1 MQQLPDIF
9 NKRMEKNNNV
19 SSYIVTAY
27 AKSIGLFVVCNY
39 IKKVTRKVLN
49 SYKKEEKAMAVVILC
64 TGFVIGAVAFTWAK
78 VVKEVIN
85 R

>member
-1 MQQLPDIF
+1 MQQLSTIF
-9 NKRMEKNNNV
+9 SKRTEKNNNV

-27 AKSIGLFVVCNY
+27 AKCIGLFVVCNY

-49 SYKKEEKAMAVVILC
+49 SYKKEEKVMAVVLLC
-64 TGFVIGAVAFTWAK
+64 TDFVIGAVAFSWAK